1 MKHKEIQAEAI
12 RATAEGRIAIFKM
25 EHRRWGHKL
34 VRLATKPEQETF
46 MKTAT
51 YSERN
56 SSGLLTVEVQPVGQ
70 NHKPANLENPCVELV
85 DGSLWRGEVTR
96 ETNFEIVRLNQIT
109 SCVNSN
115 IAAPEWFNKATAD
128 AERIRED
135 HRQRHEAKLERE
147 RENQVRCAAAAI
159 AMRELVGDGIEH
171 SSWEQKITLTPDAA
185 EALLKLIDA
194 TASRQSPESAS
205 V

>member
-1 MKHKEIQAEAI
+1 MKHKDIQAEAI
-12 RATAEGRIAIFKM
+12 RATAEGRIAIFKI

-56 SSGLLTVEVQPVGQ
+56 TSGLLTVEVQPVGRNQ
-70 NHKPANLENPCVELV
+70 KPADLDNPCVELV

-96 ETNFEIVRLNQIT
+96 DTNFEIVRLNQIT

-115 IAAPEWFNKATAD
+115 ISAAEWFNNKTAE
-128 AERIRED
+128 AERIREY

-147 RENQVRCAAAAI
+147 RENQVRCAAATL
-159 AMRELVGDGIEH
+159 AMRELVGTGIEH
-171 SSWEQKITLTPDAA
+171 SPWQQTITLTPDAA
-185 EALLKLIDA
+185 EALLKLVEA
-194 TASRQSPESAS
+194 AASRQVSQSSPA
-205 V
+205 